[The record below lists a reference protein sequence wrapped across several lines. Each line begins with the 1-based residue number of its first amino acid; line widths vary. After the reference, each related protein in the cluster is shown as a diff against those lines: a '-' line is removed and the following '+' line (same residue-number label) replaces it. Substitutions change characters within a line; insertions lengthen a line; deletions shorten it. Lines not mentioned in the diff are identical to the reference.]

1 MTCKS
6 FILRLKNKTTK
17 MELIHTYR
25 GARELKH
32 IRFGFD
38 DEKEFI
44 NRFNLSIITAK
55 KLCNYL
61 EKNNKVVDMTETYD
75 PQSGWSGFNF
85 IIGDQ
90 DLSVNGFCFS
100 PERVDSFL
108 INNKDN

>member
-1 MTCKS
+1 
-6 FILRLKNKTTK
+6 

-55 KLCNYL
+55 KLCRIQN
-61 EKNNKVVDMTETYD
+61 
-75 PQSGWSGFNF
+75 
-85 IIGDQ
+85 
-90 DLSVNGFCFS
+90 
-100 PERVDSFL
+100 L
-108 INNKDN
+108 IPNSAPFTMLAQ